1 MEKTEMLSKSIAK
14 EAAKILLKNKGIE
27 VRMFDV
33 TESSSI
39 TDYYVNATGRSSL
52 QVGAL
57 ADYVDEGLSKLGV
70 TPLRIEGKRGNN
82 WILVDFG
89 DCIVNIFD
97 KESRSFY
104 SFDRHLANDKEIDLS
119 YIKEELDKE
128 LGI

>member
-1 MEKTEMLSKSIAK
+1 MNKSNLTSKQIA
-14 EAAKILLKNKGIE
+14 ETAVKILLSKKGIE

-33 TESSSI
+33 SESSSI

-52 QVGAL
+52 QVSAL
-57 ADYVDEGLSKLGV
+57 ADYVDEGLSELGA
-70 TPLRIEGKRGNN
+70 TPLRIEGRRGNN

-104 SFDRHLANDKEIDLS
+104 SFDRHLGNDTEIDIS
-119 YIKEELDKE
+119 YIEAEVDKE
-128 LGI
+128 LEI